1 MHTSMVAQK
10 STDKNLLGTLFL
22 NCHLFSALYWLA
34 EEQGLWMPCAASV
47 SCQWD
52 FAVLEAPGSC
62 SVREDGKSPC
72 K

>member
-10 STDKNLLGTLFL
+10 SADKNLLGTLFL

-34 EEQGLWMPCAASV
+34 EEQRLWMPCAAAV
-47 SCQWD
+47 FYQWD
-52 FAVLEAPGSC
+52 FAVLEALGSC
-62 SVREDGKSPC
+62 SVREPGKSPC